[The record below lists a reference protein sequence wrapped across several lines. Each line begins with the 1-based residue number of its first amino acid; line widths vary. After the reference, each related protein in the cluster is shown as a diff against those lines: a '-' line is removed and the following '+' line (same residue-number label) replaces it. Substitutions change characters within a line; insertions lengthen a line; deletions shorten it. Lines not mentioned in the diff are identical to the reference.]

1 LIIYGV
7 TYGVT
12 ILLTVAAAIV
22 RFRGAAAV

>member
-1 LIIYGV
+1 LII
-7 TYGVT
+7 YGVT